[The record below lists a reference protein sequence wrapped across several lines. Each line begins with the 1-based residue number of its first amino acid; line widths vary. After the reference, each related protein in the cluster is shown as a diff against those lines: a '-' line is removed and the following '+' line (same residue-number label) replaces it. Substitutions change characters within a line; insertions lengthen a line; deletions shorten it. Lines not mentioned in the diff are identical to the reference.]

1 MGRVKTIITLLLLIS
16 VLITL
21 LKTSL
26 YFQNKSDL
34 KLFQA
39 FNRAS
44 LNGKLFSVSTEQKGT
59 AIRVFGVQQ
68 KLIFYPRTDEKLN
81 NGHFF
86 TTFAEIGDS
95 VKKARY
101 NDTLF
106 LIKDKVKYIYL
117 FRKHP

>member
-1 MGRVKTIITLLLLIS
+1 MSRIKTIITLLLLIS
-16 VLITL
+16 VFITL

-26 YFQNKSDL
+26 YFQSKSDL
-34 KLFQA
+34 KLFQD
-39 FNRAS
+39 FNKAS
-44 LNGKLFSVSTEQKGT
+44 LTGRLYSVSTEQKGT
-59 AIRVFGVQQ
+59 AIRVSGIQQ
-68 KLIFYPRTDEKLN
+68 KLIFYPRTDGKLN

-86 TTFAEIGDS
+86 TTFAEVGDS

-117 FRKHP
+117 FRKHL

>member
-1 MGRVKTIITLLLLIS
+1 MSRTKTLITLLGLTS
-16 VLITL
+16 VVITL

-26 YFQNKSDL
+26 YFQSEHDL
-34 KLFQA
+34 KLFQE

-44 LNGKLFSVSTEQKGT
+44 LNGKLYSVSTEQKGT
-59 AIRVFGVQQ
+59 AIRVAGIPQ

-81 NGHFF
+81 KGHFF
-86 TTFAEIGDS
+86 NNFAEVGDS

-106 LIKDKVKYIYL
+106 LIKGKAKYLYL
-117 FRKHP
+117 FRKHT